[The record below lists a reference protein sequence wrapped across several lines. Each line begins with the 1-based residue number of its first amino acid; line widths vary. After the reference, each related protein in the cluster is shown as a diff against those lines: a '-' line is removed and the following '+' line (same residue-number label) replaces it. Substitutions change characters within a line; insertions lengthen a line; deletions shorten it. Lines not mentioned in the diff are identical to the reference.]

1 MTEGQADE
9 FEQEEEEE
17 TEEEFDWKCRLL
29 ETIQLYLEVF
39 DLANPRYKDRNKCDA
54 AWEEIATAMEA
65 TGQSK
70 NYLDILKFNSNQYC
84 FLLCMLLYHG
94 FSVDEVKKAWKNI
107 RDPYRKKELEIQTRG
122 DALAREGG
130 GKRKSGLAGTTVA
143 QTVQKW
149 KFYERMSF
157 YKLYTYTRQ

>member
-9 FEQEEEEE
+9 VEQEEEEE

-29 ETIQLYLEVF
+29 ETIQLYPGVF
-39 DLANPRYKDRNKCDA
+39 DLADPRYKDRNKHDA

-70 NYLDILKFNSNQYC
+70 YYIDIIKFKTNQYC
-84 FLLCMLLYHG
+84 FLLCKLLYLG
-94 FSVDEVKKAWKNI
+94 FSVDDVKKAWKNI

-122 DALAREGG
+122 DALARGDG

-143 QTVQKW
+143 QAVQKW
-149 KFYERMSF
+149 EFYERMSF
-157 YKLYTYTRQ
+157 YKPYIYTRQ

>member
-1 MTEGQADE
+1 MTEGQTDE
-9 FEQEEEEE
+9 VEQEEEEE

-39 DLANPRYKDRNKCDA
+39 DLVDPRYKDRNQHDA
-54 AWEEIATAMEA
+54 AWEGIATAMEA

-70 NYLDILKFNSNQYC
+70 YYIDIIKFKTNQYC
-84 FLLCMLLYHG
+84 FLLCKLLYLG
-94 FSVDEVKKAWKNI
+94 FPVDDVKKAWKNI

-122 DALAREGG
+122 DAPARGGG
-130 GKRKSGLAGTTVA
+130 GKIKSGSAGTTVA
-143 QTVQKW
+143 QAVQKW

-157 YKLYTYTRQ
+157 YKPYIYTRQ